1 MQIVSVLFLAAVLA
15 LPVVL
20 SFVFKYAGEVDIMTN
35 ELFGYVFCIAMTVV
49 LFGIIWGLSKCISVF
64 TDRILPESDDEWSG
78 R

>member
-1 MQIVSVLFLAAVLA
+1 
-15 LPVVL
+15 
-20 SFVFKYAGEVDIMTN
+20 MTN